1 MPASPTRPEAVLI
14 DVGGVFL
21 LPTHHRVVAAF
32 DRAGCAVSSDI
43 LDRAH
48 YVAATAFTTELD
60 ALDDWVACWRLY
72 LDAYV
77 EACGVDPAVARDE
90 IHRHLDSE
98 FADAA
103 LWMEPVAGSKQGVA
117 ALAETGVKLG
127 IVSNADGV
135 MGERLRQLEI
145 VQVGPGV
152 GVEVGCVI
160 DSGAV
165 GFLKPDPRIFQLALD
180 ALEVGDA
187 AGAWYVGDIP
197 GIDMVGAQ
205 RAGMRAICMDP
216 LGLHRDAGYDRVG
229 SLAEVAEWVRS
240 SDGGSSASASS
251 DHTITHADDSPARS
265 SAS

>member
-1 MPASPTRPEAVLI
+1 MTPEAVLL

-21 LPTHHRVVAAF
+21 LPTHDRVVAAF
-32 DRAGCAVSSDI
+32 ERAACTVSADI

-60 ALDDWVACWRLY
+60 ALDDWAACWRIY
-72 LDAYV
+72 LDASV
-77 EACGVDPAVARDE
+77 EACGVDPLVTRDE

-103 LWMEPVAGSKQGVA
+103 LWLEPVGGAKEGVA

-135 MGERLRQLEI
+135 MGERLRELEI

-165 GFLKPDPRIFQLALD
+165 GILKPDPRIFQLALD

-187 AGAWYVGDIP
+187 SNAWYVGDIP
-197 GIDMVGAQ
+197 GIDVVGAQ
-205 RAGMRAICMDP
+205 RAGLRAICMDP
-216 LGLHRDAGYDRVG
+216 LGLHHDAGYDRVG
-229 SLAEVAEWVRS
+229 SLTEVAEWVRS
-240 SDGGSSASASS
+240 TDGGSSASSSS
-251 DHTITHADDSPARS
+251 DQMITHADDSPARS

>member
-1 MPASPTRPEAVLI
+1 MSPEAVLL

-21 LPTHHRVVAAF
+21 LPTRDRVVAAF
-32 DRAGCAVSSDI
+32 ERAACSVSPDV

-60 ALDDWVACWRLY
+60 ALDDWAACWRIY

-77 EACGVDPAVARDE
+77 EACGLDPAVPRDE

-103 LWMEPVAGSKQGVA
+103 LWLEPVAGSKQGVR

-135 MGERLRQLEI
+135 MGERLRRLEI

-152 GVEVGCVI
+152 GVDVGCVI

-165 GFLKPDPRIFQLALD
+165 GLLKPDPRIFELALD
-180 ALEVGDA
+180 ALDIADA
-187 AGAWYVGDIP
+187 SNAWYVGDIP
-197 GIDMVGAQ
+197 GIDVVGAQ

-216 LGLHRDAGYDRVG
+216 LGLHHDAGYDRVG

-240 SDGGSSASASS
+240 TDGGSSAASS
-251 DHTITHADDSPARS
+251 DQTITHADDSPARS

>member
-1 MPASPTRPEAVLI
+1 MTPEAVLL

-21 LPTHHRVVAAF
+21 LPTHDRVVAAF
-32 DRAGCAVSSDI
+32 ERAGCPVSPDI

-60 ALDDWVACWRLY
+60 ALDDWAACWHVY

-77 EACGVDPAVARDE
+77 EACGVDPAVPRDE
-90 IHRHLDSE
+90 VHRHLDSE

-103 LWMEPVAGSKQGVA
+103 LWLEPVAGARQGVG

-135 MGERLRQLEI
+135 MGERLRRLEI

-180 ALEVGDA
+180 ALDVSDPVDT
-187 AGAWYVGDIP
+187 WYVGDIP
-197 GIDMVGAQ
+197 GIDVVGAR

-216 LGLHRDAGYDRVG
+216 LGLHHDAGYDRVA

-240 SDGGSSASASS
+240 AIDGGSSASASS

-265 SAS
+265 NAS